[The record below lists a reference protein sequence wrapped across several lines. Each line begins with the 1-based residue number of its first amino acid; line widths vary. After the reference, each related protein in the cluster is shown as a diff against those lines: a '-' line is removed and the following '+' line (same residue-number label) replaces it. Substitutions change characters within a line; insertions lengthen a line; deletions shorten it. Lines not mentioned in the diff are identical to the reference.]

1 MYRYID
7 LLIKYILLSYIN
19 KKERILLN
27 NTVTI
32 VV

>member
-27 NTVTI
+27 NTLTI